1 MKITKRVTV
10 LLLLLLAIGM
20 VSFGCG
26 EDEISNA
33 KVSPIAKVTVAPNES
48 TDEPTQKPTADA
60 TAEKT
65 GEQNSDA
72 TEKATEKPEVSATV
86 EATKDSATESA
97 KTPTKA
103 PTKTP
108 VKTGIKSPAKTPT
121 KTATKTPTKTATK
134 TPTKAPTKTPTKAPT
149 AAPTGGSS
157 ETITYQQ
164 LVNNLMREAQIVAD
178 FIKAQNFIYGDARIN
193 PALNW
198 IGLDAVSAINP
209 SEKTVSCDRLVGW
222 IFYRAG
228 FTDQPYTQGL
238 TCHPFPAWCE
248 EQGFTKITNVSQLKA
263 GDIVFVNPNKNYQ
276 PEHVFLCASSNLGG
290 NVYLRYDAGSN
301 ERIQCRKG
309 TEATPGKQ
317 PFKEGI
323 VNFMYAYRP
332 TTKNINLDAVF
343 ATPPSATVATPKSNA
358 TQVFTGANHTWDGGA
373 TAHSLNYKYEPGKG
387 YGQYELHYRLSSVPR
402 TSDTN
407 YWNSCYVGVRMPS
420 TNNLPFT
427 GKGGIWISFS
437 DTQASVYFGGTT
449 DWNFR
454 ETGVSLPVNVSTARD
469 FIIVDNGEY
478 IKCYIVVNNTRTLLL
493 TIKVEDS
500 GKVLIWNGK
509 GNFIYSGTATINSW
523 CYFTT
528 ANHHANSTVSN
539 IKIYGAN

>member
-1 MKITKRVTV
+1 MKITKKVTV
-10 LLLLLLAIGM
+10 LLLLLLAITM

-26 EDEISNA
+26 EDEQSSEA
-33 KVSPIAKVTVAPNES
+33 TETPVAKVTDAPNES
-48 TDEPTQKPTADA
+48 TKEPAEKPTAEA
-60 TAEKT
+60 TAGKT
-65 GEQNSDA
+65 GEQISDA
-72 TEKATEKPEVSATV
+72 TEKATDKPEVSATV
-86 EATKDSATESA
+86 EATKDSAIEAT
-97 KTPTKA
+97 KKPTNA
-103 PTKTP
+103 PVKTP
-108 VKTGIKSPAKTPT
+108 VKTATKAPVKTPT
-121 KTATKTPTKTATK
+121 KTA
-134 TPTKAPTKTPTKAPT
+134 TKAPTKTPTKAPT

-157 ETITYQQ
+157 GTITYQQ
-164 LVNNLMREAQIVAD
+164 LVNNLMKEAQIVAD
-178 FIKAQNFIYGDARIN
+178 YIKAQNFIYGDASIN
-193 PALNW
+193 PAINW
-198 IGLDAVSAINP
+198 IGLDPTIAIKPN
-209 SEKTVSCDRLVGW
+209 EKTVSCDRLVCW

-228 FTDQPYTQGL
+228 FTDQPYSQGV
-238 TCHPFPAWCE
+238 TCYPFPAWCE
-248 EQGFTKITNVSQLKA
+248 QQGFTKITDVSKLKA
-263 GDIVFVNPNKNYQ
+263 GDIVFVNPNANYQ
-276 PEHVFLCASSNLGG
+276 PNHVFLCASNNLGG

-301 ERIQCRKG
+301 ERIQCKKG

-358 TQVFTGANHTWDGGA
+358 TQVFSAANHSWSGEPNSY
-373 TAHSLNYKYEPGKG
+373 SLNYKYEPGVG
-387 YGQYELHYRLSSVPR
+387 YGQYELHYRLSSAPK
-402 TSDTN
+402 TTDTN

-420 TNNLPFT
+420 TTNLPFT

-478 IKCYIVVNNTRTLLL
+478 IRCYIVVNNTRTLLL
-493 TIKVEDS
+493 TIKVENS

-509 GNFIYSGTATINSW
+509 GNFIYSGTATVNSW
-523 CYFTT
+523 GYFTT
-528 ANHHANSTVSN
+528 ANHGAVSTVSN